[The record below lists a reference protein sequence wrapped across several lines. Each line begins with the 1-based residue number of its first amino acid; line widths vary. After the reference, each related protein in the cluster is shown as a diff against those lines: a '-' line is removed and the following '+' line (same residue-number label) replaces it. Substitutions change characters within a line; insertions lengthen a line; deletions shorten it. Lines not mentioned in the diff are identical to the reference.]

1 MKYDTNAL
9 NTSEEEVLQFLKD
22 AGLDISE
29 RDKVEVSDHP
39 TLQEQV
45 DRIEKRL
52 VMLDD
57 LYDIAV
63 ELDARETANNCVVD
77 RLQIFSRQELCD
89 KGITIL
95 EELKK
100 EKYI

>member
-1 MKYDTNAL
+1 MKYDTQAL

-29 RDKVEVSDHP
+29 RDKVTISDHP

-45 DRIEKRL
+45 DIIEKRL

-63 ELDARETANNCVVD
+63 ELDERENTNNCLVD
-77 RLQIFSRQELCD
+77 RFQSFSRQELCD
-89 KGITIL
+89 KGIAIL